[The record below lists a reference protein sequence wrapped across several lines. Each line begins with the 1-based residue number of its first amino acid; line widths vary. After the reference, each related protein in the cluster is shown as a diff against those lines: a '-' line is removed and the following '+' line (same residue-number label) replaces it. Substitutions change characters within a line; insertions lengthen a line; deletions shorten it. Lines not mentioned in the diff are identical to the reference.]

1 MRRNFLSELDK
12 MRLRDARR
20 EEREML
26 KILQEEQLAL
36 NITMDE
42 VNQIQL
48 RGYSIKRNKK

>member
-12 MRLRDARR
+12 MRLIDARR

>member
-1 MRRNFLSELDK
+1 MRKNFLSELDK

-42 VNQIQL
+42 VDQIQL
-48 RGYSIKRNKK
+48 RGYSIKRKKK